1 MAHPFDI
8 DELVESLK
16 TAASGVIQKDVTT
29 LRGFSERQL
38 QGMAKQAAWI
48 AEATAKG
55 EIDAELRDFFL
66 NNLEDMAKNFAN
78 TLRGLL
84 AVTIEKVWNALV
96 TTLWKAIEKAAGVA
110 LPIPI

>member
-1 MAHPFDI
+1 MAHPFDV
-8 DELVESLK
+8 DDLVEGLK
-16 TAASGVIQKDVTT
+16 TAASDVLRKDVTT

-38 QGMAKQAAWI
+38 QAMAKQAAWI

-55 EIDAELRDFFL
+55 EIDAGLRDFFL
-66 NNLEDMAKNFAN
+66 DNLEDMARNFAN

-96 TTLWKAIEKAAGVA
+96 TTLWKAIEKAAGVT
-110 LPIPI
+110 LPLPL

>member
-8 DELVESLK
+8 EELVQSLK
-16 TAASGVIQKDVTT
+16 AAASDVVQKDVTT

-55 EIDAELRDFFL
+55 EIDANLRDFFL
-66 NNLEDMAKNFAN
+66 NNLEDMARNFAN

-110 LPIPI
+110 LI